1 MLSREKNPSSINHT
15 NSVDYKPVMVTK
27 SNLVGLSL
35 TEVIKILLLLP
46 PECWGSRHGPL
57 CLVLCFM
64 FLETEPKA
72 SSMLAKCS
80 TKTLFY

>member
-35 TEVIKILLLLP
+35 TVK
-46 PECWGSRHGPL
+46 S
-57 CLVLCFM
+57 
-64 FLETEPKA
+64 
-72 SSMLAKCS
+72 
-80 TKTLFY
+80 